1 MNALG
6 QRKKQLEV
14 DYGNLCTELDILGDP
29 DTVSERIETKVA
41 EITEMEAQW
50 ETEKAALLAQAE
62 AVKEEC
68 SQLQLQIKQNKEDG
82 QQAAAAAQ

>member
-1 MNALG
+1 MCT
-6 QRKKQLEV
+6 QL
-14 DYGNLCTELDILGDP
+14 NILGEP
-29 DTVSERIETKVA
+29 DTVSERIEGKVA

-68 SQLQLQIKQNKEDG
+68 SQLQLQIK
-82 QQAAAAAQ
+82 